1 MSIYMLDTNIASYVI
16 RGDHP
21 LVAQR
26 LQSVPR
32 ANVTVSV
39 MTEAEL
45 QYGVAKRG
53 GTVGLKTRVDKF
65 LRLVR
70 VLPWTSDVVSSYAEL
85 RVLREAAGVTLAPMD
100 MLIAAHARAIGATLV
115 TCDVTFSLHP
125 SGLILEDWSK

>member
-16 RGDHP
+16 RGAHP

-26 LQSVPR
+26 LQGVPR

-45 QYGVAKRG
+45 HYGVAKRG
-53 GTVGLKTRVDKF
+53 GAVGLKTRVDKF

-70 VLPWTSDVVSSYAEL
+70 VLPWTSDIVASYAEL

-100 MLIAAHARAIGATLV
+100 MLIAAHAKAIGATLV
-115 TCDVTFSLHP
+115 TSDATFSLHP